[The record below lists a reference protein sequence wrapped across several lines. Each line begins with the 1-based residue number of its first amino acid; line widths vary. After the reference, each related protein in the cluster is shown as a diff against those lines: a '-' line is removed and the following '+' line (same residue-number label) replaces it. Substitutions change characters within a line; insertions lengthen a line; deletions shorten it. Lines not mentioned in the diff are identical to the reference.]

1 MEMRITTDSSPVASR
16 CQLSQHSALFIQYVV
31 SEGEIEIKRGTYPY
45 MAFIYYPDD
54 SVVDKNGERITR
66 AGILVKLDWLITS
79 SLETDVP
86 LAFPKK
92 TLVARLGSV
101 AVDKHFNINE
111 DEDEQESEVIQIIRP
126 YNFSAIEWWYYDI
139 SLLKTL
145 VPFNVTSSV
154 AITSISSKPTFA
166 EKECAILVYARKNTN
181 ITEDRFLIQ
190 IPVDI
195 VPPTLEHCGSHFRQN
210 TMICAMDIDD
220 KKNTSYSRN
229 FCHGN
234 SGGPLLCDNDVYGL
248 QTYSEGCQEP
258 HLYQLFSGWTDFISC
273 GIQDICGEKQCAK
286 VCTLINKDTEKY
298 SQSII
303 PSTASGKESKSEST
317 TVAVARSYE
326 AEDNII
332 LSEESSPDRPT
343 ATATKDDEITTSTVS
358 TTKDLPV
365 EISSNSSSTSAPDKS
380 NDDSDTRRSNVEA
393 QQEPV
398 KKIKSS
404 CTTILPLPFIQTF
417 AFICTIMTLI

>member
-1 MEMRITTDSSPVASR
+1 MRKSLAF
-16 CQLSQHSALFIQYVV
+16 LLAALFVQNVV

-54 SVVDKNGERITR
+54 SVVDKNGDRITR
-66 AGILVKLDWLITS
+66 AGILVKPDWLITS

-86 LAFPKK
+86 LSFPKK

-101 AVDKHFNINE
+101 AIDKHFTINE

-126 YNFSAIEWWYYDI
+126 YNFSAIEWWYSDI

-145 VPFNVTSSV
+145 VPFNITTSV
-154 AITSISSKPTFA
+154 AITSISPKRTFT
-166 EKECAILVYARKNTN
+166 EKECVILVYARKNTN

-220 KKNTSYSRN
+220 KKNTSYSSN
-229 FCHGN
+229 FCRGN
-234 SGGPLLCDNDVYGL
+234 SGGPLLCDSDVYGL
-248 QTYSEGCQEP
+248 QTYSDGCQEP

-286 VCTLINKDTEKY
+286 VCTVINKDTDKYAQNIVSTTSEK
-298 SQSII
+298 
-303 PSTASGKESKSEST
+303 AKSEST
-317 TVAVARSYE
+317 TVVVTRPFE
-326 AEDNII
+326 AEDII
-332 LSEESSPDRPT
+332 LTEESSPARPT
-343 ATATKDDEITTSTVS
+343 ATTTKDDEITTSTHS
-358 TTKDLPV
+358 STKDLPV
-365 EISSNSSSTSAPDKS
+365 ESSTTSSTSAPDKS
-380 NDDSDTRRSNVEA
+380 NDDEDARRSNVEA

-398 KKIKSS
+398 KKVKSS
-404 CTTILPLPFIQTF
+404 STIIIPFPVFHTLPFIW
-417 AFICTIMTLI
+417 TIMSFI